1 MPNNRVF
8 TRVSAAVV
16 AAVSVTACATS
27 PSHIDAAHVSSDKYA
42 AYDCDQVRNELLRVS
57 DRTRK
62 LSEGQRF
69 QAVTDPVVFGVG
81 VAVFWPA
88 LFLLAAPDH
97 EDEISRLKGRYEAL
111 ETSAIQKK
119 CPIAEELAA
128 ARAPAA
134 LARR

>member
-1 MPNNRVF
+1 MAAAS
-8 TRVSAAVV
+8 VS
-16 AAVSVTACATS
+16 ACATS
-27 PSHIDAAHVSSDKYA
+27 PALIEPAHVSSDKYA
-42 AYDCDQVRNELLRVS
+42 AFDCDQVRNELLRVS
-57 DRTRK
+57 DRSRK
-62 LSEGQRF
+62 LSGGQRL

-97 EDEISRLKGRYEAL
+97 EDEISRLKGEYETL
-111 ETSAIQKK
+111 ETTAIEKK
-119 CPIAEELAA
+119 CPIADELAA